1 MVDLDK
7 AVYDFKNMFNFQG
20 SMNIISLLEEA
31 YKGKLMIL
39 QLLECNNGS
48 LFSGEIA
55 KKLNVS
61 TARVATAI
69 KSLQEKGY
77 VLRNQSNDDARK
89 VLVTITS
96 LGKKILLEY
105 NHQVDSVLKN
115 RLQKLNEEELKTFI
129 DIGAKLFEQ

>member
-89 VLVTITS
+89 VLVTITN
-96 LGKKILLEY
+96 LGEKILLEY

-115 RLQKLNEEELKTFI
+115 RLKKLNEEELKTFI
-129 DIGAKLFEQ
+129 DIGAKLFEP